1 MNKVMKKTYEAPA
14 ISVREYYFQGL
25 LATSLD
31 KEKAPEGTHFDQSS
45 DIWTRGK
52 DGLAP
57 WGKE

>member
-1 MNKVMKKTYEAPA
+1 MKKTYEAPA

-25 LATSLD
+25 LATSPLTLD
-31 KEKAPEGTHFDQSS
+31 KKEEVPEGTPFNQSR

>member
-1 MNKVMKKTYEAPA
+1 MKKTYEAPA

-25 LATSLD
+25 LATSPFD
-31 KEKAPEGTHFDQSS
+31 KKDAPKDTSFDNPN

-52 DGLAP
+52 DGLAS